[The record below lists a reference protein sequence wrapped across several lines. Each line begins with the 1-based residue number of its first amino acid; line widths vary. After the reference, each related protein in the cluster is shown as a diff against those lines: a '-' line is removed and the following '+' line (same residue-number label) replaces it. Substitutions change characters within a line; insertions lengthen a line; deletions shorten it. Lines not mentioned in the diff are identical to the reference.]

1 MSTDLSQR
9 ASSRLQT
16 SPVSQEQRTQE
27 AKEAFQASFKSS
39 GAAIDHEL
47 QERAKI
53 IHANA
58 KELDKQ
64 DKQVKK
70 DTKQLNKESDAV
82 EKFLTKSRKALP
94 DMDSFEAEM
103 AKIEADLDMFD
114 EMLDDVER
122 SDYESETEGDPG
134 HSPSVPAGED
144 PSMAQGRARLRLR
157 SEHI

>member
-16 SPVSQEQRTQE
+16 LPVSQEQRTQE
-27 AKEAFQASFKSS
+27 AKEAFQAHLKSS
-39 GAAIDHEL
+39 GAAIDNEL

-70 DTKQLNKESDAV
+70 EIKQLNKEGDAM
-82 EKFLTKSRKALP
+82 EKFLTKSKKAMP
-94 DMDSFEAEM
+94 DIDSFEAEM

-122 SDYESETEGDPG
+122 PDYESVAEDDIDRSQGEPAAADPSEPPRSDS
-134 HSPSVPAGED
+134 HSPAK
-144 PSMAQGRARLRLR
+144 
-157 SEHI
+157 